1 MMVFTSVYGVVD
13 GFFVSNYAG
22 LLPFAAVNFIM
33 PFLMILGTIGFMLG
47 TGGSALIAIS
57 MGEGDYKKATRLFS
71 LFVYATIII
80 GALITVL
87 GIIYVRDVAYLL
99 GARGEMLRY
108 CEIYGKIILVALVP
122 YMLMMEFQSFF
133 VTAQK
138 PNLGLIVTIISGVCN
153 MVLDALFVAVFRW
166 GVYGA
171 AVATSLSQIVG
182 GVIAIVYFIL
192 PNKSP
197 LRLGKTNFD
206 AKAMMRACTNGSSEL
221 MTNVSMS
228 LVNMLYNFQLMKYAG
243 EMGVASYGV
252 LMYVNF
258 IFISVFIGYSIGT
271 APIFSFHYGAKHHDE
286 LRSLLKKSMV
296 IIGIVSVGM
305 FVMCLLLA
313 DPFSYIFSSGDNK
326 MYTMTANAFFIVAF
340 SFLFSGVAIF
350 GSSYFTSLGNGLI
363 SALISFLRTLV
374 FQVLCVMVMPLVLG
388 IDGIWASVTVAEG
401 LACVV
406 AVIFIYCYRK
416 KYLYSNSRYN
426 NYAMLTEE

>member
-1 MMVFTSVYGVVD
+1 M
-13 GFFVSNYAG
+13 
-22 LLPFAAVNFIM
+22 
-33 PFLMILGTIGFMLG
+33 
-47 TGGSALIAIS
+47 
-57 MGEGDYKKATRLFS
+57 
-71 LFVYATIII
+71 
-80 GALITVL
+80 
-87 GIIYVRDVAYLL
+87 GIIYVKDVAYIL
-99 GARGEMLRY
+99 GARGDMLRY

-138 PNLGLIVTIISGVCN
+138 PTLGLAVTIISGVCN
-153 MVLDALFVAVFRW
+153 MVLDALFVAVFQW

-182 GVIAIVYFIL
+182 GVIAIAYFIL
-192 PNKSP
+192 PNKSL
-197 LRLGKTNFD
+197 LRLGKTNCD
-206 AKAMMRACTNGSSEL
+206 GRAIMKACTNGSSEL

-271 APIFSFHYGAKHHDE
+271 APIFSFHYGAKHPEE

-313 DPFSYIFSSGDNK
+313 EPFSYIFSSGDSK
-326 MYTMTANAFFIVAF
+326 MYAMTSNAFFIVAF

-350 GSSYFTSLGNGLI
+350 GSSYFTALGNGLI
-363 SALISFLRTLV
+363 SALISFLRTLI
-374 FQVLCVMVMPLVLG
+374 FQVICVMVMPLIFGLN
-388 IDGIWASVTVAEG
+388 GIWASVTVAEG
-401 LACVV
+401 LAFVV
-406 AVIFIYCYRK
+406 AIIFIYCYRK
-416 KYLYSNSRYN
+416 KYLYSYN
-426 NYAMLTEE
+426 EHRNDTVLTEE